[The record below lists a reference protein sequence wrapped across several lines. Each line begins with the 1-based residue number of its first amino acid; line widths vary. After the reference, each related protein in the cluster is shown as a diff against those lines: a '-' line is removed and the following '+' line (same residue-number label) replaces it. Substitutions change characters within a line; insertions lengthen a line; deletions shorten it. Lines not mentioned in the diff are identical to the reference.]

1 MHLVGRQGSAN
12 ELLVLALL
20 ATHLNGDLRLILL
33 NKLLDLV
40 ELVQLV
46 LVVNQLIIATIRGI

>member
-1 MHLVGRQGSAN
+1 MHRVCRQGSAN
-12 ELLVLALL
+12 KLLVLALL

-33 NKLLDLV
+33 NKLLNLV
-40 ELVQLV
+40 ELVKLV